1 MSTVA
6 IYSEGSSDTKVFNWL
21 TLSEKAFIF
30 DRFILPALQLID
42 SNQLKQ
48 INCNY

>member
-21 TLSEKAFIF
+21 MLSEKVFIY

-42 SNQLKQ
+42 PNQLNQ
-48 INCNY
+48 IN